1 MNENGGNISMKK
13 GDPMRQQMR
22 HQKKTK
28 KPLVLTIIIS
38 LLVLIVLCVIFF
50 FPLNNMLRNAT
61 GNDTPSDKAVKSELV
76 KRVKARKTG
85 DSKKDEKIDRA
96 ASVLGKKKMSEIM
109 SAADSQD
116 KTATLIEDSSAL
128 TKEQSQ
134 KAAQEIFSNNEYS
147 GLRTAINNG
156 NWYQAYQ
163 QYQKLSNNGELNQL
177 QQDINQK

>member
-1 MNENGGNISMKK
+1 MKK
-13 GDPMRQQMR
+13 GDLMRQQMR

-38 LLVLIVLCVIFF
+38 LLVLCVVFF
-50 FPLNNMLRNAT
+50 FPLNNMLRSAT

-76 KRVKARKTG
+76 KKVKARKTG
-85 DSKKDEKIDRA
+85 DPKKDEKIDRA

-134 KAAQEIFSNNEYS
+134 KAAQEIFSNDEYS